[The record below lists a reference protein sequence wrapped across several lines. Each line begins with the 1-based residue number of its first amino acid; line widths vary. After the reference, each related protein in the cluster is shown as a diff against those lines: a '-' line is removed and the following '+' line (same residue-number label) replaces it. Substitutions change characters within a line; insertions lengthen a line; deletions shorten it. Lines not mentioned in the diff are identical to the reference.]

1 MKKTEKQGKPLS
13 FIKKLFLQLT
23 ASLLLLSLIY
33 LSQKYAP
40 EVFEK
45 IKSNL
50 TYTPD
55 LSFINTSVQN
65 FIREYTPH

>member
-1 MKKTEKQGKPLS
+1 MKNTAKQGKPHR

-23 ASLLLLSLIY
+23 ASLFLLSLIY

-40 EVFEK
+40 GVFER
-45 IKSNL
+45 IESNL

-55 LSFINTSVQN
+55 LSFIDDAVQN
-65 FIREYTPH
+65 FIREHSLP